1 MSTTVAPASS
11 FLFEDKKFPFC
22 PGCGHTVSANAL
34 NKALVT
40 LKIDPKQ
47 TVIVTDIGC
56 VGLTDHYFNINA
68 FHGLH
73 GRSITYATGI
83 KLANPGLNVIVLMG
97 DGGLGIGGG
106 HFLNAAR
113 RNIGITVLVFNN
125 FNYGMTGGQHSTTT
139 PMHGITSTTPEGNEE
154 NPVDICALVGA
165 VNGSF
170 AARTTVY
177 DKDLTDIMVAAIQ
190 HKGFSAVDILE
201 PCTAYFA
208 KKNTMDKEGILGLMT
223 SLGYEKGI
231 VINKNREELTEKIK
245 KHTAQQMAI
254 VASKQKEQKQF
265 KHNLIKKTSLVIAG
279 SAGERVIS
287 SSFLLAYSG
296 IISGLFVTQK
306 DDFPITVMTG
316 YSVSEIIFSDEEI
329 LYTEIDKPD
338 YIFILSMN
346 GYERVKNRI
355 NANTIIITDESLNM
369 VELLK
374 GKVDP
379 KNIINIPIVKE
390 ARVID
395 KNYAVMIGLAAFL
408 HHSNLFS
415 QDAFVEA
422 INTKNKPAFIEKSL
436 QAIEVGAQMIKSLV
450 NS

>member
-1 MSTTVAPASS
+1 MSLTKTT

-34 NKALVT
+34 NKALVS
-40 LKIDPKQ
+40 LQIDPTQ

-56 VGLTDHYFNINA
+56 VGLTDHYFHINA

-83 KLANPGLNVIVLMG
+83 KLANPELNVIVLIG

-106 HFLNAAR
+106 HFINAAR

-139 PMHGITSTTPEGNEE
+139 PMHGITTTTPDGNEE
-154 NPVDICALVGA
+154 NPMDICALVGA

-177 DKDLTDIMVAAIQ
+177 DKDLSEIMISAIK
-190 HKGFSAVDILE
+190 HKGFSAVDIWE
-201 PCTAYFA
+201 PCTAYFS
-208 KKNTMDKEGILGLMT
+208 KKNNMDKDGINGMMA
-223 SLGYEKGI
+223 SLGFEKGI
-231 VINKNREELTEKIK
+231 VINKSREELTEKIR
-245 KHTAQQMAI
+245 KHTAEQVTTVI
-254 VASKQKEQKQF
+254 PNQKAPKQF
-265 KHNLIKKTSLVIAG
+265 KHNLKKKTNLVIAG

-296 IISGLFVTQK
+296 ILSGLFVTQK

-329 LYTEIDKPD
+329 LYTEIDRPD
-338 YIFILSMN
+338 YMFILSMN
-346 GYERVKNRI
+346 GYERVKSRI
-355 NANTIIITDESLNM
+355 QANTIIIADESLNM
-369 VELLK
+369 DELLK
-374 GKVDP
+374 GKVDSE
-379 KNIINIPIVKE
+379 NIIKIPIVKE
-390 ARVID
+390 ARILD
-395 KNYAVMIGLAAFL
+395 KNYAVMIGLSAFL
-408 HHSNLFS
+408 QHSKLFNHE
-415 QDAFVEA
+415 AFVEA
-422 INTKNKPAFIEKSL
+422 INTKNKAAFVEKSL
-436 QAIEVGAQMIKSLV
+436 QALEVGQKMIANYVV
-450 NS
+450 N

>member
-1 MSTTVAPASS
+1 MSLTKST

-34 NKALVT
+34 NKALVSMD
-40 LKIDPKQ
+40 IDPTQ

-56 VGLTDHYFNINA
+56 VGLTDHYFHINA

-83 KLANPGLNVIVLMG
+83 KLANPELNVIVLIG

-106 HFLNAAR
+106 HFISAAR

-139 PMHGITSTTPEGNEE
+139 PLNGITTTTPEGNNE
-154 NPVDICALVGA
+154 NPMDICALVGA

-170 AARTTVY
+170 AARTTIY
-177 DKDLTDIMVAAIQ
+177 DKDLNETMISAIK
-190 HKGFSAVDILE
+190 HKGFSVVDIWE
-201 PCTAYFA
+201 PCTAYFT
-208 KKNTMDKEGILGLMT
+208 KKNNMDKTGINEMMTALSYGKGIL
-223 SLGYEKGI
+223 
-231 VINKNREELTEKIK
+231 INKEREELTEKIK
-245 KHTAQQMAI
+245 KHTAEQVAKVIPQQI
-254 VASKQKEQKQF
+254 EPKQF
-265 KHNLIKKTSLVIAG
+265 NHNLKKKTSLVIAG

-316 YSVSEIIFSDEEI
+316 YSVSEIIFSDQEI
-329 LYTEIDKPD
+329 LYTEIDRPD
-338 YIFILSMN
+338 YMFILSMN

-355 NANTIIITDESLNM
+355 QPTTIIITDELLNM
-369 VELLK
+369 EELLK
-374 GKVDP
+374 GKVDS
-379 KNIINIPIVKE
+379 KNIIKIPIVKE
-390 ARVID
+390 ARIID
-395 KNYAVMIGLAAFL
+395 KNYAIMIGLAAFL
-408 HHSNLFS
+408 QHSKLFN
-415 QDAFVEA
+415 QEAFVEA

-436 QAIEVGAQMIKSLV
+436 QAIEIGQKMLVDYVVG
-450 NS
+450 

>member
-1 MSTTVAPASS
+1 MSLTKST

-22 PGCGHTVSANAL
+22 PGCGHTVSANFL
-34 NKALVT
+34 NKALVS
-40 LKIDPKQ
+40 LQIDPTQ

-56 VGLTDHYFNINA
+56 VGLTDHYFHINA

-83 KLANPGLNVIVLMG
+83 KLANPELNVIVLIG

-106 HFLNAAR
+106 HFINAAR

-139 PMHGITSTTPEGNEE
+139 PMHGITATTPDGNDE
-154 NPVDICALVGA
+154 NPMDICALVGA

-177 DKDLTDIMVAAIQ
+177 EKDLNEIMISAIK
-190 HKGFSAVDILE
+190 HKGFSVVDIWE
-201 PCTAYFA
+201 PCTAYFT
-208 KKNTMDKEGILGLMT
+208 KKNNMDKEGINSMMT
-223 SLGYEKGI
+223 ALNYGKGI
-231 VINKNREELTEKIK
+231 IINKDREELTEKIK
-245 KHTAQQMAI
+245 KHTALQIARETL
-254 VASKQKEQKQF
+254 KQLEPKQF
-265 KHNLIKKTSLVIAG
+265 KHNLKKKTSLVIAG

-329 LYTEIDKPD
+329 LYTEIDRPD
-338 YIFILSMN
+338 YMFILSMN
-346 GYERVKNRI
+346 GYERVKSRI
-355 NANTIIITDESLNM
+355 HSSTIIIADESLNM
-369 VELLK
+369 DELLK
-374 GKVDP
+374 GKVDS
-379 KNIINIPIVKE
+379 KNIIKIPIVKE
-390 ARVID
+390 ARIID

-408 HHSNLFS
+408 QHSKLFN
-415 QDAFVEA
+415 QEAFVEA

-436 QAIEVGAQMIKSLV
+436 QALEVGQRILANYVV
-450 NS
+450 N

>member
-1 MSTTVAPASS
+1 MTLTKST

-34 NKALVT
+34 NKALVS
-40 LKIDPKQ
+40 LQIDPTQ

-56 VGLTDHYFNINA
+56 VGLTDHYFHINA

-83 KLANPGLNVIVLMG
+83 KLANPELNVIVLMG

-106 HFLNAAR
+106 HFINAAR

-125 FNYGMTGGQHSTTT
+125 FNYGMTGGQHSSTT
-139 PMHGITSTTPEGNEE
+139 PMQGITTTTPEGNEE
-154 NPVDICALVGA
+154 NPMDICALVGA

-170 AARTTVY
+170 AARTTIY
-177 DKDLTDIMVAAIQ
+177 DKDLTEIMISAIN
-190 HKGFSAVDILE
+190 HKGFSAVDIWE

-208 KKNTMDKEGILGLMT
+208 KKNTMDKEGILKLMT
-223 SLGYEKGI
+223 TLGYEKGI
-231 VINKNREELTEKIK
+231 VINKSREELTEKFK
-245 KHTAQQMAI
+245 KHIAEQVTTVI
-254 VASKQKEQKQF
+254 PRDKEPKQF
-265 KHNLIKKTSLVIAG
+265 RHNLKKKTSLVIAG

-296 IISGLFVTQK
+296 ILSGLFVTQK

-329 LYTEIDKPD
+329 LYTEIDRPD
-338 YIFILSMN
+338 YMFILSMN
-346 GYERVKNRI
+346 GFERVKNRI
-355 NANTIIITDESLNM
+355 HSNTIILADESLNM
-369 VELLK
+369 DELLK
-374 GKVDP
+374 GKVDS
-379 KNIINIPIVKE
+379 KNIIKIPIVKE
-390 ARVID
+390 ARIID

-408 HHSNLFS
+408 QHSKLFN
-415 QDAFVEA
+415 QEAFVEA
-422 INTKNKPAFIEKSL
+422 INTKNKAAFIEKSL
-436 QAIEVGAQMIKSLV
+436 QAIEVGQKMLV
-450 NS
+450 NYVVS

>member
-1 MSTTVAPASS
+1 MSLTKST

-22 PGCGHTVSANAL
+22 PGCGHTVGANAL
-34 NKALVT
+34 NKALVA
-40 LKIDPKQ
+40 LKVDPTQ

-56 VGLTDHYFNINA
+56 VGLTDHYFHINA

-83 KLANPGLNVIVLMG
+83 KLANPELNVIVLIG

-139 PMHGITSTTPEGNEE
+139 PLHGITSTTPEGNDE
-154 NPVDICALVGA
+154 NPMDICALVGA

-177 DKDLTDIMVAAIQ
+177 DKDLSEIMISAIT
-190 HKGFSAVDILE
+190 HKGFSAVDMWE
-201 PCTAYFA
+201 PCTAYFT
-208 KKNTMDKEGILGLMT
+208 KKNDMDKEGINGMMKALSYG
-223 SLGYEKGI
+223 KGI
-231 VINKNREELTEKIK
+231 LINKEREELTEKIR
-245 KHTAQQMAI
+245 KHTAEQMAVVI
-254 VASKQKEQKQF
+254 PNKKEPKQF
-265 KHNLIKKTSLVIAG
+265 KHNLKKKTSLVIAG

-306 DDFPITVMTG
+306 DDFPITIMTG
-316 YSVSEIIFSDEEI
+316 YSISEIIFSDEEI
-329 LYTEIDKPD
+329 LYTEIDRPD
-338 YIFILSMN
+338 YMFILSMN
-346 GYERVKNRI
+346 GYQRVKNRI
-355 NANTIIITDESLNM
+355 HADTIIITDDSLNM
-369 VELLK
+369 DELLK

-379 KNIINIPIVKE
+379 KNIIKISIVKE

-408 HHSNLFS
+408 QHSKIF
-415 QDAFVEA
+415 DKAAFVEA

-436 QAIEVGAQMIKSLV
+436 VAIEVGQKMLADYAV
-450 NS
+450 N

>member
-1 MSTTVAPASS
+1 M
-11 FLFEDKKFPFC
+11 
-22 PGCGHTVSANAL
+22 
-34 NKALVT
+34 
-40 LKIDPKQ
+40 
-47 TVIVTDIGC
+47 
-56 VGLTDHYFNINA
+56 
-68 FHGLH
+68 
-73 GRSITYATGI
+73 
-83 KLANPGLNVIVLMG
+83 
-97 DGGLGIGGG
+97 
-106 HFLNAAR
+106 
-113 RNIGITVLVFNN
+113 
-125 FNYGMTGGQHSTTT
+125 
-139 PMHGITSTTPEGNEE
+139 
-154 NPVDICALVGA
+154 
-165 VNGSF
+165 
-170 AARTTVY
+170 
-177 DKDLTDIMVAAIQ
+177 
-190 HKGFSAVDILE
+190 
-201 PCTAYFA
+201 
-208 KKNTMDKEGILGLMT
+208 
-223 SLGYEKGI
+223 
-231 VINKNREELTEKIK
+231 
-245 KHTAQQMAI
+245 
-254 VASKQKEQKQF
+254 
-265 KHNLIKKTSLVIAG
+265 
-279 SAGERVIS
+279 
-287 SSFLLAYSG
+287 
-296 IISGLFVTQK
+296 
-306 DDFPITVMTG
+306 
-316 YSVSEIIFSDEEI
+316 EIIFSDEEI